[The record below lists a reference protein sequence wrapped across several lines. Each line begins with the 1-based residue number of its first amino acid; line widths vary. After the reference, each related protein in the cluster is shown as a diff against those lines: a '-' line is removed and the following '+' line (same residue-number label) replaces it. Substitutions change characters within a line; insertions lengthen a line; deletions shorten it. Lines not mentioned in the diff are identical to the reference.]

1 MFDRYAAITQV
12 VVSIAS
18 TYIVAVSLSLCLSIC
33 LFPTIFH
40 PLCIAISLYLC
51 LCLSF
56 SLSPSPSLPPPL
68 SHPPCNS
75 SGICLFVL
83 FCPLLSYMYEVS
95 MQIGMFTNDHTQL
108 HRMKMKRKDVQS
120 RCLILLGKLG
130 ERNQCVSPQK
140 ETECPQK

>member
-33 LFPTIFH
+33 LFPTIFN

-56 SLSPSPSLPPPL
+56 SLS
-68 SHPPCNS
+68 PCNS

-95 MQIGMFTNDHTQL
+95 MQIGMYTNNHTQL